1 MPSGDILV
9 VEDAYP
15 SLKLLTE
22 ILTAAGYSVRPA
34 DSGELALAAAAARP
48 PELVLLDIRM
58 PGIDGFEVFRRL
70 KARPE
75 TASVP
80 IIFLSASADE
90 ADRLEGLRLGA
101 VDFAS
106 KPFKREE
113 LLARVGTHIEL
124 FRLRSRL
131 EALVAERTGELQKE
145 FEEHKRAAEALRE
158 SQDRLNHSQ
167 KMEAVG
173 RLAGGVAHDF
183 NNILGAIQGYAGL
196 LLRALPENDGKREDV
211 EEILK
216 ATERAASLTR
226 QLLAF
231 SRRQILSPKVA
242 DMNAIVAATS
252 KMLKRLIGE
261 DISFETV
268 LSAEACLVRVDP
280 GQLEQVIMNLAVNAR
295 DAIRGG
301 GAITLET
308 EVLSAQRAA
317 AVCPELRGGA
327 VCLRMKDTG
336 SGISDEVK
344 KHLFEPFFTTK
355 ERGKGTGLGLSTIF
369 GIVKQSGGEV
379 AVESSPGKGSVFSI
393 YLPYEAAA
401 VPDELAPGV
410 KAAAAGGS
418 ETILLVEDEGDLLRL
433 AERLLRAAGYKVL
446 GARNGDA
453 ALELLKDGPAKVDLL
468 ITDVVMPG
476 MDGRELARRVTLGRG
491 SCRVLYMSGY
501 TDDTIARHGAL
512 EPGLAFIYKPFTM
525 EALTS
530 KVREVLDG
538 PAAQAKA

>member
-1 MPSGDILV
+1 MLSGDILV

-22 ILTAAGYSVRPA
+22 ILSAEGYSVRPA

-70 KARPE
+70 KADPR

-80 IIFLSASADE
+80 VIFLSASADE

-131 EALVAERTGELQKE
+131 EALVAERTLELEKE
-145 FEEHKRAAEALRE
+145 FSEHKLAAQALRE
-158 SQDRLNHSQ
+158 SEAQLNHSQ

-183 NNILGAIQGYAGL
+183 NNILGAIQGYASL
-196 LLRALPENDGKREDV
+196 LLRALPEKDAKREDV

-216 ATERAASLTR
+216 AADRASSLTR

-231 SRRQILSPKVA
+231 SRRQVLSPKVV
-242 DMNAIVAATS
+242 DINQIVGAMT
-252 KMLKRLIGE
+252 KMIHRLIGE
-261 DISFETV
+261 DIALEAR
-268 LSAEACLVRVDP
+268 LGAEACMARVDP
-280 GQLEQVIMNLAVNAR
+280 GQIEQVILNLAVNAR
-295 DAIRGG
+295 DAIKDN

-308 EVLSAQRAA
+308 EVLSAQRVA
-317 AVCPELRGGA
+317 AVCTELRGQA
-327 VCLRMKDTG
+327 VCLRVRDTG
-336 SGISDEVK
+336 DGMGNEVK

-355 ERGKGTGLGLSTIF
+355 EKGKGTGLGLSTIF
-369 GIVKQSGGEV
+369 GIIKQSGGEV
-379 AVESSPGKGSVFSI
+379 GVESAPGKGSVFSI
-393 YLPYEAAA
+393 YLPYVEAAA
-401 VPDELAPGV
+401 PDTREDEV
-410 KAAAAGGS
+410 KPVTTDGS
-418 ETILLVEDEGDLLRL
+418 ETILLVEDEADLLRL
-433 AERLLRAAGYKVL
+433 GERILRASGYTVL
-446 GARNGDA
+446 GALGGA
-453 ALELLKDGPAKVDLL
+453 EALTLLGGHKGQLDLL
-468 ITDVVMPG
+468 ITDLVMPG
-476 MDGRELARRVTLGRG
+476 MDGRELARRVTLIRN
-491 SCRVLYMSGY
+491 SCKVLYMSGY

-512 EPGLAFIYKPFTM
+512 EPGLAFIYKPFGA
-525 EALTS
+525 EAFS
-530 KVREVLDG
+530 AKVREVLDG
-538 PAAQAKA
+538 PPGAARA

>member
-1 MPSGDILV
+1 MLSGDILV

-22 ILTAAGYSVRPA
+22 ILSAEGYSVRPA

-70 KARPE
+70 KADPR

-80 IIFLSASADE
+80 VIFLSASADE

-131 EALVAERTGELQKE
+131 EALVAERTLELEKE
-145 FEEHKRAAEALRE
+145 FSEHKLAAQALRE
-158 SQDRLNHSQ
+158 SEAQLNHSQ

-183 NNILGAIQGYAGL
+183 NNILGAIQGYASL
-196 LLRALPENDGKREDV
+196 LLRALPEKDGKREDV

-216 ATERAASLTR
+216 AAERASSLTR

-231 SRRQILSPKVA
+231 SRRQVLSPKVV
-242 DMNAIVAATS
+242 DINQIVGAMT
-252 KMLKRLIGE
+252 KMIHRLIGE
-261 DISFETV
+261 DIALEAR
-268 LSAEACLVRVDP
+268 LGAEACMARVDP
-280 GQLEQVIMNLAVNAR
+280 GQIEQVILNLAVNAR
-295 DAIRGG
+295 DAIKDN

-308 EVLSAQRAA
+308 EVLSAQRVA
-317 AVCPELRGGA
+317 AVCTELRGQA
-327 VCLRMKDTG
+327 VCLRVRDTG
-336 SGISDEVK
+336 DGMGNEVK

-355 ERGKGTGLGLSTIF
+355 EKGKGTGLGLSTIF
-369 GIVKQSGGEV
+369 GIIKQSGGEV
-379 AVESSPGKGSVFSI
+379 GVESAPGKGSVFSI
-393 YLPYEAAA
+393 YLPYVEAAA
-401 VPDELAPGV
+401 PDTREDEV
-410 KAAAAGGS
+410 KPVTTDGS
-418 ETILLVEDEGDLLRL
+418 ETILLVEDEADLLRL
-433 AERLLRAAGYKVL
+433 GERILRASGYTVL
-446 GARNGDA
+446 GALGGGE
-453 ALELLKDGPAKVDLL
+453 ALTLLGGHKGKLDLL
-468 ITDVVMPG
+468 ITDLVMPG
-476 MDGRELARRVTLGRG
+476 MDGRELARRVTLIRN
-491 SCRVLYMSGY
+491 SCKVLYMSGY

-512 EPGLAFIYKPFTM
+512 EPGLAFIYKPFG
-525 EALTS
+525 ADAFS
-530 KVREVLDG
+530 AKVREVLDG
-538 PAAQAKA
+538 PPGAARA